1 MINKQFN
8 KLIPYV
14 SENFITYPLFEE
26 GKYIPFLNFW
36 YIQNTNEV
44 ARFNIK
50 NFKANNY
57 ELIEEHE
64 EFFDTIMNCQI
75 YPKFI
80 ETDEG
85 GYEFVKEDWSIEE
98 MVEIVIK
105 LLNL

>member
-1 MINKQFN
+1 MINEEFN

-36 YIQNTNEV
+36 HIPKDDCIVYDRLQDFDNPYYEILVHDTECS
-44 ARFNIK
+44 IK
-50 NFKANNY
+50 
-57 ELIEEHE
+57 E
-64 EFFDTIMNCQI
+64 CRI

-80 ETDEG
+80 ELDEG

-105 LLNL
+105 LLN

>member
-1 MINKQFN
+1 MINEQFD

-36 YIQNTNEV
+36 HIPKDDNVVYDRLQDFDNPHYEILVHDTEYS
-44 ARFNIK
+44 IK
-50 NFKANNY
+50 
-57 ELIEEHE
+57 E
-64 EFFDTIMNCQI
+64 CQI

-80 ETDEG
+80 DIDY
-85 GYEFVKEDWSIEE
+85 GYTFEKEDWSIEE